1 MLIRRLATGA
11 TSEKQARYRRDTGEG
26 LRGAARHLYAHN
38 IRTLCTCVAIEGPWH
53 LLFNVRRCI
62 VHPVPAYE
70 FRRGFCTL
78 IFTFLVRLTK
88 THQQIDSHCHT
99 KVTTRNSNIQTIW
112 LNRNIRLEYSYLLI
126 PAATLASPSYTVQQS
141 LYFHSCFIC
150 AVFVVCFLCKSLERE
165 LVHTFSSVFL
175 V

>member
-26 LRGAARHLYAHN
+26 LLGAARHSYAHN

-62 VHPVPAYE
+62 VHPVPGYE

-78 IFTFLVRLTK
+78 IFSSPNKDPPTNRQPL
-88 THQQIDSHCHT
+88 SH
-99 KVTTRNSNIQTIW
+99 
-112 LNRNIRLEYSYLLI
+112 
-126 PAATLASPSYTVQQS
+126 
-141 LYFHSCFIC
+141 
-150 AVFVVCFLCKSLERE
+150 
-165 LVHTFSSVFL
+165 
-175 V
+175 